1 MLLFRFLSGSLA
13 GGLLCLIQPAAGD
26 TYQLILRGKV
36 VMQDGTP
43 PGKSVG
49 IERVCTDVQGSAPGP
64 VTDKKGEY
72 LWRMEVDPM
81 LTRVCKIRATLAGYV
96 STEIDISAFNSYTN
110 PNLPPLVLTAR
121 GADPNSISVL
131 ESEVPSK
138 AQSSWKLAM
147 KAIDKSDLAEA
158 SRQMQVSV
166 KAAPKFGQGWNA
178 LGQISE
184 KLNMQT
190 QAKDAYE
197 HAIKVNPKFLPAYL
211 NLARLSIKLK
221 DWDTAA
227 KASDSLLKADKRI
240 FPEIYLHQAVARY
253 ELKDLDRA
261 EASAREAIRVDPI
274 HKMPRSEY
282 ILARILEAKGDSAAA
297 REHISKYLELDANA
311 ADAAAIREHL
321 QSVGKPDAANKASEL
336 ELP

>member
-1 MLLFRFLSGSLA
+1 MVSVRLLSGSLV

-36 VMQDGTP
+36 VMQDGSP
-43 PGKSVG
+43 PPKSVG

-81 LTRVCKIRATLAGYV
+81 LTRVCKIRATLAGYI

-110 PNLPPLVLTAR
+110 PNLAPLVLTAR
-121 GADPNSISVL
+121 GADPNAISVL

-147 KAIDKSDLAEA
+147 KALDKSDLPEA
-158 SRQMQVSV
+158 SRQIQASV
-166 KAAPKFGQGWNA
+166 KAAPKFAQGWNA
-178 LGQISE
+178 LGQLSE
-184 KLNMQT
+184 KLNQQA
-190 QAKDAYE
+190 QAKDAYQ
-197 HAIKVNPKFLPAYL
+197 HAIEADPKLLPAYL

-221 DWDTAA
+221 DWDAAA
-227 KASDSLLKADKRI
+227 KASDSLIKADKRI

-253 ELKDLDRA
+253 ELKDLDGA
-261 EASAREAIRVDPI
+261 EASAREAVRIDQI
-274 HKMPRSEY
+274 HKMPRAEY
-282 ILARILEAKGDSAAA
+282 VLGRILEAKGDSAGAS
-297 REHISKYLELDANA
+297 EHISKYLELDANA
-311 ADAAAIREHL
+311 TDAAAIRASL
-321 QSVGKPDAANKASEL
+321 QNIGKSDAAGSAPAL